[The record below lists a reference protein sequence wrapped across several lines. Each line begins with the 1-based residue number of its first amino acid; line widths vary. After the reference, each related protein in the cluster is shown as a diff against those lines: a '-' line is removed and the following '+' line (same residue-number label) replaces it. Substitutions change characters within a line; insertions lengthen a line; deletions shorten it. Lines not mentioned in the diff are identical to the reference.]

1 MMTSLL
7 LTLSMGAAAQT
18 TETFARGADIS
29 WCTEMESQGVKFYN
43 TNGNETE
50 ICQLMKQI
58 GMNAIRLRVW
68 VNPENG
74 YGPWCDIADLLVKAR
89 RVQAQG
95 LDLMIDFH
103 YSDYFADPG
112 RQMKPKAWDGLSFE
126 QLKQAVAQHTTDVL
140 QALKDEGIAPKWV
153 QVGNE
158 TTSGMIW
165 DDGRID
171 WNQPEDKRWLNYV
184 VLSNAGYDAV
194 KQVFPDTYVI
204 VHHDNGKSD
213 NNWYYLAFK
222 KYGGKFDMI
231 GLSHYPDWNNWS
243 QDNTDAAKNLNRLYL
258 QLRKPV
264 MIVET
269 GYSNWD
275 EPRAEKVMKDL
286 FAKMEQE
293 TGCAGIL
300 YWEPEV
306 YGGWQPH
313 FLQDDGSWSAA
324 KPCTP
329 GSKITSNGAF
339 TPNGRPAAALL
350 AFSNTSSGIISIP
363 FQGKYE
369 EDISHI
375 SPRATLYYNLGGQ
388 RVDAFAKGIVLVRQ
402 GNTIQKQFRP

>member
-1 MMTSLL
+1 MTIKTMMTSLL

-18 TETFARGADIS
+18 NDTFARGADIS

-112 RQMKPKAWDGLSFE
+112 RQMKPKAWDELSFE

-194 KQVFPDTYVI
+194 KQVFPDT
-204 VHHDNGKSD
+204 
-213 NNWYYLAFK
+213 
-222 KYGGKFDMI
+222 
-231 GLSHYPDWNNWS
+231 
-243 QDNTDAAKNLNRLYL
+243 
-258 QLRKPV
+258 
-264 MIVET
+264 
-269 GYSNWD
+269 
-275 EPRAEKVMKDL
+275 
-286 FAKMEQE
+286 
-293 TGCAGIL
+293 
-300 YWEPEV
+300 
-306 YGGWQPH
+306 
-313 FLQDDGSWSAA
+313 
-324 KPCTP
+324 
-329 GSKITSNGAF
+329 
-339 TPNGRPAAALL
+339 
-350 AFSNTSSGIISIP
+350 
-363 FQGKYE
+363 
-369 EDISHI
+369 
-375 SPRATLYYNLGGQ
+375 
-388 RVDAFAKGIVLVRQ
+388 
-402 GNTIQKQFRP
+402 